1 MLKTYIIWKCSR
13 RSWGVAEKIIWKT
26 REFRLIFHIRGNV
39 VYNYEEK
46 KKLNQRSS
54 GDYKAGIL
62 HDGSSIEAGEA
73 SIIPPVDAIW
83 KR

>member
-1 MLKTYIIWKCSR
+1 MQSSFLGCRWKDNLKNERIQIKFSHSRKCCLQLWR
-13 RSWGVAEKIIWKT
+13 
-26 REFRLIFHIRGNV
+26 
-39 VYNYEEK
+39 K